1 MEECMQFRPPHNR
14 VGIKRIDAEEK
25 PAGGIIIPDTAK
37 EKSRQGENNTN
48 HSAPA
53 LAYQPKRLEKLASI
67 AVVRKCHRGQEICS
81 QGQPAEYW
89 YRVTSGT
96 ARRCVA
102 QPDGRRQIVELLL
115 PGDFFGFTALTEYDS
130 TVEAVAEGTIVA
142 SYPRRRVEMLAEA
155 DPQLS
160 REILQVTF
168 EALSRLQAQL
178 MILGRITATEKV
190 SSFLLKMAGR
200 LSDQTPDHVD
210 LPISRYDIADYLGLS
225 VETVSRSLT
234 SLKNRG
240 LIVLSGPRSVRIIDR
255 DALEEGGAYNAYPKQ
270 LGDRRSSDNFSTHS
284 SRAVRANI
292 RSAERLSYLSRPH
305 FSGGAI
311 RSGHRDSA
319 NLRHS
324 PEDCHRGR

>member
-1 MEECMQFRPPHNR
+1 M
-14 VGIKRIDAEEK
+14 
-25 PAGGIIIPDTAK
+25 
-37 EKSRQGENNTN
+37 SNTN

-53 LAYQPKRLEKLASI
+53 LANQRKRLDKLASI
-67 AVVRKCHRGQEICS
+67 AVVRKFRRGQEICG
-81 QGQPAEYW
+81 QEQPAEYW

-96 ARRCVA
+96 ARRCVTR
-102 QPDGRRQIVELLL
+102 PDGRRQIVELLL
-115 PGDFFGFTALTEYDS
+115 PGDFFGFTVLNEYDS

-200 LSDQTPDHVD
+200 LSDQTLDHVD

-240 LIVLSGPRSVRIIDR
+240 LIAFSGPRSVRIINR

-284 SRAVRANI
+284 SRAVQANI
-292 RSAERLSYLSRPH
+292 RSAERLSYLSRAH

-319 NLRHS
+319 NLRRS

>member
-1 MEECMQFRPPHNR
+1 
-14 VGIKRIDAEEK
+14 
-25 PAGGIIIPDTAK
+25 
-37 EKSRQGENNTN
+37 
-48 HSAPA
+48 
-53 LAYQPKRLEKLASI
+53 
-67 AVVRKCHRGQEICS
+67 
-81 QGQPAEYW
+81 
-89 YRVTSGT
+89 
-96 ARRCVA
+96 VA

-200 LSDQTPDHVD
+200 LSDQTLDHVD

-240 LIVLSGPRSVRIIDR
+240 LIALSGPRLVRIIDR
-255 DALEEGGAYNAYPKQ
+255 DALEGGGAYNAYPKQ

-311 RSGHRDSA
+311 RSGHQDSA

>member
-1 MEECMQFRPPHNR
+1 MVM
-14 VGIKRIDAEEK
+14 
-25 PAGGIIIPDTAK
+25 
-37 EKSRQGENNTN
+37 SNTN

-53 LAYQPKRLEKLASI
+53 LANQPKRLDKLASI

-102 QPDGRRQIVELLL
+102 PDGRRQIVELLL
-115 PGDFFGFTALTEYDS
+115 HGDFFGFTALTEYDS

-200 LSDQTPDHVD
+200 LSDQTLDHVD

-240 LIVLSGPRSVRIIDR
+240 LIALSGPRSVKIIDR
-255 DALEEGGAYNAYPKQ
+255 DALEEGGTCNAYPKH
-270 LGDRRSSDNFSTHS
+270 LVTRR
-284 SRAVRANI
+284 
-292 RSAERLSYLSRPH
+292 
-305 FSGGAI
+305 G
-311 RSGHRDSA
+311 
-319 NLRHS
+319 
-324 PEDCHRGR
+324 

>member
-1 MEECMQFRPPHNR
+1 MVM
-14 VGIKRIDAEEK
+14 
-25 PAGGIIIPDTAK
+25 
-37 EKSRQGENNTN
+37 NNTN
-48 HSAPA
+48 RSA
-53 LAYQPKRLEKLASI
+53 LALANQPKRLEKLASI
-67 AVVRKCHRGQEICS
+67 GVVRKCHRGQEICR

-115 PGDFFGFTALTEYDS
+115 PGDFFGFTALNEYDS
-130 TVEAVAEGTIVA
+130 TVEAVAEDTIVA
-142 SYPRRRVEMLAEA
+142 SYPRRRVELLAEG

-160 REILQVTF
+160 REIHQVMF

-190 SSFLLKMAGR
+190 SAFLLTMAER
-200 LSDQTPDHVD
+200 SDQTLNRVD

-240 LIVLSGPRSVRIIDR
+240 LIALSGPRSVRIIDR
-255 DALEEGGAYNAYPKQ
+255 DALEQGGACNAYPKR
-270 LGDRRSSDNFSTHS
+270 LGARWDCDNLSTHS

-292 RSAERLSYLSRPH
+292 RSADRLSYLSRAH
-305 FSGGAI
+305 FTGEAI

-324 PEDCHRGR
+324 PEESRLRHDRGC

>member
-1 MEECMQFRPPHNR
+1 M
-14 VGIKRIDAEEK
+14 
-25 PAGGIIIPDTAK
+25 
-37 EKSRQGENNTN
+37 SNTN

-53 LAYQPKRLEKLASI
+53 FANQQKRLDKLASI
-67 AVVRKCHRGQEICS
+67 AVVRKCHRGQEICG

-102 QPDGRRQIVELLL
+102 HPDGRRQIVELLL
-115 PGDFFGFTALTEYDS
+115 PGDFFGFTVLNEYDS
-130 TVEAVAEGTIVA
+130 TVEAVSEDTIVA
-142 SYPRRRVEMLAEA
+142 RYARRRVEMLAQA

-160 REILQVTF
+160 REIRRVMS

-190 SSFLLKMAGR
+190 SSFLLTMAER
-200 LSDQTPDHVD
+200 LSDQTLDRVD

-240 LIVLSGPRSVRIIDR
+240 LIALSGPRSVRIIDR
-255 DALEEGGAYNAYPKQ
+255 DALEEGGACDAYPKH
-270 LGDRRSSDNFSTHS
+270 LGTHRVCDNLSTHS
-284 SRAVRANI
+284 S
-292 RSAERLSYLSRPH
+292 
-305 FSGGAI
+305 
-311 RSGHRDSA
+311 
-319 NLRHS
+319 
-324 PEDCHRGR
+324 

>member
-1 MEECMQFRPPHNR
+1 MQFHPLHNR

-37 EKSRQGENNTN
+37 EKPPQGENNTN

-130 TVEAVAEGTIVA
+130 TVEAVVEGTIVA

-200 LSDQTPDHVD
+200 LSDQN
-210 LPISRYDIADYLGLS
+210 SRSCRFADIAL
-225 VETVSRSLT
+225 RH
-234 SLKNRG
+234 R
-240 LIVLSGPRSVRIIDR
+240 
-255 DALEEGGAYNAYPKQ
+255 
-270 LGDRRSSDNFSTHS
+270 
-284 SRAVRANI
+284 
-292 RSAERLSYLSRPH
+292 RLSRLVGRNGQSLAHIAQELRPDCALRAPFGENH
-305 FSGGAI
+305 
-311 RSGHRDSA
+311 RSGC
-319 NLRHS
+319 
-324 PEDCHRGR
+324 P